1 MGRLIQPVTEHVYI
15 VLRLLT
21 PVNPARPMAT
31 HRVLCSMLCH
41 YGQSHKL
48 FPIGG
53 SVNNGETHDDAIHR
67 HLRELGG
74 IRLATN
80 YPMLLVK
87 TIDSYME
94 HEPVK
99 IHMYMA
105 DVPFRNFRYRS
116 RATTSSMSRQLGS
129 ELYEAQRND
138 LTVPIHTP
146 SSMDCET
153 IGGLT
158 VTIYNWDTDVP
169 KPDCFNWV
177 EPYRFRE
184 AEPTI
189 SPLFVEEIPYIPRR
203 DPRDEHGI
211 WAQAAIMIADRILVR
226 ENHAI

>member
-1 MGRLIQPVTEHVYI
+1 MGRLIQTVTEHVYI

-21 PVNPARPMAT
+21 PVNPARPKAT
-31 HRVLCSMLCH
+31 HQVLCSMLCH
-41 YGQSHKL
+41 YGQYHHL

-53 SVNNGETHDDAIHR
+53 TVNRGETYDDAIVR
-67 HLRELGG
+67 HLRDLAG

-87 TIDSYME
+87 TINSYME

-105 DVPFRNFRYRS
+105 DVPFHNFQYRS
-116 RATTSSMSRQLGS
+116 RSTTSMMSRNLGS

-138 LTVPIHTP
+138 LTVPINAP
-146 SSMDCET
+146 FSMDCGT
-153 IGGLT
+153 IGGLA
-158 VTIYNWDTDVP
+158 VTIYNWGTDVP
-169 KPDCFNWV
+169 KPDCFNWI
-177 EPYRFRE
+177 EPYHFRD

-189 SPLFVEEIPYIPRR
+189 SPLFVEEIPNIPRR
-203 DPRDEHGI
+203 DPGDEHGI
-211 WAQAAIMIADRILVR
+211 WAQFKIMNKEPVT